1 MLGAWGMSASGR
13 TLTHGQIGRGDAIDV
28 LMQLTQP
35 AKRGIVV
42 APSLNMNIH
51 LPNQFTLRDRI
62 IELLSD
68 DEYSEL
74 NSSDIG
80 KLLVTGEE
88 YVDFS
93 QLNKGVLTASLATV
107 APLEGVLPRRAVPE
121 ATWSSIVQMLPT
133 STKDK
138 NTSSRITNGEP
149 TKRSSL

>member
-1 MLGAWGMSASGR
+1 
-13 TLTHGQIGRGDAIDV
+13 
-28 LMQLTQP
+28 
-35 AKRGIVV
+35 
-42 APSLNMNIH
+42 MNIH

-80 KLLVTGEE
+80 KLLVTGEQ

-107 APLEGVLPRRAVPE
+107 APLEGVLPRRAVSE
-121 ATWSSIVQMLPT
+121 ATWSSIVQMLPK

-138 NTSSRITNGEP
+138 NNSARANNGEP